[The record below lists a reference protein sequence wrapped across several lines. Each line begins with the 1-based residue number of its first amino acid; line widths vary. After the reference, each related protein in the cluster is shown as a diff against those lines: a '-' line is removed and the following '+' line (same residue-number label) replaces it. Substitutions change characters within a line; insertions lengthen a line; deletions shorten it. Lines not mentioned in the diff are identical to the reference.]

1 MNFLKFTAMKSL
13 YALTM
18 LALLPFFSLS
28 AQKPVQV
35 YEDSLLIGNSVLPAI
50 SVNIPEVDYDKALK
64 TWIRDL
70 QSGTKSK
77 VMTENRQMTIF
88 GAKIKEL
95 STNPINVYSK
105 LENFEGELLLT
116 AAFELK
122 KDQYIEKSTGEAEF
136 LKAQNYL
143 KTFSKNLYVDLAK
156 SQADAE
162 EKKLREL
169 QRELSSLENE
179 KTRLLRSIEKNNAT
193 IAQEKENIVV
203 QNNELDTVTAK
214 LAEQNNEL
222 ASMEAGPAQKEK
234 INIIKELEKRK
245 NKALSSIES
254 SEKKINN
261 ATSDIDK
268 ATSEIPKNEKMQEK
282 VREQIQEQEA
292 VYQKFADKL
301 KTIRSY

>member
-1 MNFLKFTAMKSL
+1 MKSL
-13 YALTM
+13 YTLVILAGISFLTV
-18 LALLPFFSLS
+18 S
-28 AQKPVQV
+28 AQKPLQV
-35 YEDSLLIGNSVLPAI
+35 FEDSILIGNSVIPSI

-77 VMTENRQMTIF
+77 VMTENNQMTIF

-95 STNPINVYSK
+95 SANPINVYSK
-105 LENFEGELLLT
+105 LEKFEGELLLT

-122 KDQYIEKSTGEAEF
+122 KDQYIDKSSGEAEF

-162 EKKLREL
+162 EKKLKEL

-179 KTRLLRSIEKNNAT
+179 KARMLRSIETNNTT
-193 IAQEKENIVV
+193 IAQEKENIIV
-203 QNNELDTVTAK
+203 QNNELTTVNT
-214 LAEQNNEL
+214 LLEEHNNEL

-234 INIIKELEKRK
+234 MNTIKELDKRK
-245 NKALSSIES
+245 KKAQSSIES
-254 SEKKINN
+254 SENKINKAN
-261 ATSDIDK
+261 SEIEK
-268 ATSEIPKNEKMQEK
+268 ATAEIPKNESMQEK

-301 KTIRSY
+301 KVIKSY

>member
-1 MNFLKFTAMKSL
+1 MRSL
-13 YALTM
+13 YTLAIT
-18 LALLPFFSLS
+18 ALLSVFSLS
-28 AQKPVQV
+28 AQKPIQV
-35 YEDSLLIGNSVLPAI
+35 FDDSLQIGNSVIPSI
-50 SVNIPEVDYDKALK
+50 SVTIPEVDYEKALK

-77 VMTENRQMTIF
+77 VMTENKQMTIF

-95 STNPINVYSK
+95 NPNPINVYSK
-105 LENFEGELLLT
+105 LENYEGELLLT
-116 AAFELK
+116 AAFEIK
-122 KDQYIEKSTGEAEF
+122 KDLYIAKSSGEAEYV
-136 LKAQNYL
+136 KAQNYL

-162 EKKLREL
+162 EKKLKDL

-179 KTRLLRSIEKNNAT
+179 KTRLQRSIETNNTT

-203 QNNELDTVTAK
+203 QNNELTIVN
-214 LAEQNNEL
+214 AELDQNNSEL
-222 ASMEAGPAQKEK
+222 ASMEAGTAQKEK
-234 INIIKELEKRK
+234 MNLIKELEKRK
-245 NKALSSIES
+245 KKALSSIES
-254 SEKKINN
+254 SENKI
-261 ATSDIDK
+261 SK
-268 ATSEIPKNEKMQEK
+268 ATAEIEKATNEIPRNEKMQEK